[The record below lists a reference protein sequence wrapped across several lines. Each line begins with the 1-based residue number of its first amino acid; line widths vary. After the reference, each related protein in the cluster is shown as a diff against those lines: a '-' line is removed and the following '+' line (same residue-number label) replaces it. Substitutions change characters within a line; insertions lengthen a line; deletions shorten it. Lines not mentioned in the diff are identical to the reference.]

1 MSYRWSY
8 SPFRKFLDI
17 QRKTIEDQGL
27 KQVEASKVLKPN
39 EDLKALKLTENQE
52 LESIKYFFQKIWN
65 WWN

>member
-8 SPFRKFLDI
+8 SPFRKYLDI
-17 QRKTIEDQGL
+17 QRKTIKDQGL

-39 EDLKALKLTENQE
+39 EDLKALKPTENQE